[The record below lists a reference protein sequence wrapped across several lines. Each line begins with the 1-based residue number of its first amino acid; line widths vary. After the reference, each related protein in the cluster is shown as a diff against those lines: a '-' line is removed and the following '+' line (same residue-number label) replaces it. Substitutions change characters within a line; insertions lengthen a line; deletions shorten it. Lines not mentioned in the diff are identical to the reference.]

1 METTLPVAEFWP
13 PYCTKLKNLLEA
25 FVHVNNEL
33 MELLYHKKKTL
44 TLNNK
49 KLAHLYHLPKWQIIV
64 ITLNRKWFKPE
75 SNILLCSLQIIC
87 MKYMQSWEGLLSTL
101 ETKFSTTL
109 AKNNNRASQTT
120 IFAEVVKTS
129 ITITNNSPSWIISHL
144 YNQNA

>member
-109 AKNNNRASQTT
+109 AKNNNRASQTM

-129 ITITNNSPSWIISHL
+129 ITITNNSPSWITSHL